1 MIKTDNTE
9 HNCQNCAYYLPHYI
23 LSPYGRFEKTADG
36 HCINR
41 NYTLA
46 QSAKIIRRN
55 LPCGF
60 WEERKAVVEE
70 RTEHIVARLRG
81 MADSIEDIAS
91 VLKDYNG

>member
-1 MIKTDNTE
+1 MIKGDTTE
-9 HNCQNCAYYLPHYI
+9 HSCRNCAYYLPHYI
-23 LSPYGRFEKTADG
+23 LSPYGRFEKITDG

-46 QSAKIIRRN
+46 QSAKIISRR

-60 WEERKAVVEE
+60 REERQAVVEE

-81 MADSIEDIAS
+81 MADSIEEIAS
-91 VLKDYNG
+91 VLKDYKD

>member
-1 MIKTDNTE
+1 MIKGDTTE
-9 HNCQNCAYYLPHYI
+9 HNCRNCAYYLPHYI
-23 LSPYGRFEKTADG
+23 LSPYGRFEMITCG

-46 QSAKIIRRN
+46 QSAKIIRRR

-60 WEERKAVVEE
+60 REERQAVVEE

-81 MADSIEDIAS
+81 MADSIEEIAS
-91 VLKDYNG
+91 VLKDYND